1 MNVRFDQVKSIFP
14 EMLVIPQFEIEDVL
28 HQRYRAL
35 GGKIEYDAEVL
46 GLQQAENCVSVCIRQ
61 QGQERWI
68 KVAYLVGADGHRS
81 VVRNAL
87 NVEFAGSCVLPSVI
101 IGDTRIKNPSIEP
114 LTLIANAQGF
124 VFIAPFGD
132 GYYRVLGWDPDLTPY
147 DDETDDFV
155 RLHRIINKVLGK
167 NIGLHDPRWLSR
179 FSSHERIA
187 AQYRQGRVFLVGDA
201 AHVHSPA
208 GGLGMNLG
216 IQDAINLGWKLG
228 AVLHQKS
235 SERLLES
242 YEREMRPLGL
252 KALKES
258 GRLIREATGRRGIV
272 AAIKDAIF
280 TGASK
285 FSPIREMIEYGLGSS
300 ISGSNSIMR
309 VEECVPIHSDR
320 HIGTFAFELMRND
333 SVLNALR
340 QHKYVAVFPKD
351 CSYRACPD
359 VKNLDHVCIELDY
372 EFRGSNS
379 SLETGCRL

>member
-1 MNVRFDQVKSIFP
+1 MDVRFDQVKSIFP

-280 TGASK
+280 TWH
-285 FSPIREMIEYGLGSS
+285 R
-300 ISGSNSIMR
+300 NSHR
-309 VEECVPIHSDR
+309 SE
-320 HIGTFAFELMRND
+320 
-333 SVLNALR
+333 
-340 QHKYVAVFPKD
+340 K
-351 CSYRACPD
+351 
-359 VKNLDHVCIELDY
+359 
-372 EFRGSNS
+372 
-379 SLETGCRL
+379 